1 MKKKRTSWSRP
12 GLTDAQA
19 QARWKKI
26 RARVLARDHHLCKAK
41 LWCCTIKAEEVHHV
55 YARFRDRSRVDDRL
69 RNLMSVCKNCH
80 EILTTN
86 DVVAEREMKKW
97 LAHVE
102 KMKFSDAPGI
112 LKKGE
117 QYDGRHAEG

>member
-1 MKKKRTSWSRP
+1 
-12 GLTDAQA
+12 
-19 QARWKKI
+19 
-26 RARVLARDHHLCKAK
+26 
-41 LWCCTIKAEEVHHV
+41 V
-55 YARFRDRSRVDDRL
+55 YARFRNRANVDDRKS
-69 RNLMSVCKNCH
+69 NLMSVCKNCH

-102 KMKFSDAPGI
+102 KMKFLDNPGT

-117 QYDGRHAEG
+117 KYDGRHAEG